1 MLNPRMKVIPA
12 IAYRRYLVTELIFD
26 NKING
31 KPRIPLATV
40 IPIMLPIPNKIK
52 K

>member
-1 MLNPRMKVIPA
+1 MPIMKVMQA
-12 IAYRRYLVTELIFD
+12 IAYLRYLVTELIFD

-40 IPIMLPIPNKIK
+40 IPIMLPMPNKIK

>member
-1 MLNPRMKVIPA
+1 MLNPIMKVMPA
-12 IAYRRYLVTELIFD
+12 IAYRKYLVPERIFE

-40 IPIMLPIPNKIK
+40 MPIMLPIPNKIK

>member
-1 MLNPRMKVIPA
+1 MLIPIMKVMPA